1 MHTWI
6 GELAPT
12 LIEETTMPASTT
24 YSDDMIAEMKAQSPL
39 NHAKA
44 KALAGRGLF
53 ATRSIKSIIAK
64 AKSEGIEYVAAA
76 RPAKA
81 TTPKLTKADLVASI
95 TQSLDA
101 DSGSLDGLRG
111 ATTAAL
117 TALMANI
124 A

>member
-1 MHTWI
+1 
-6 GELAPT
+6 
-12 LIEETTMPASTT
+12 MPASTT
-24 YSDDMIAEMKAQSPL
+24 YTNAMIAELKAQSPL

-44 KALAGRGLF
+44 KALAATDLF
-53 ATRSIKSIIAK
+53 ATRSVKSIIAK

-81 TTPKLTKADLVASI
+81 NTPKITKADLVASI
-95 TQSLDA
+95 AVSLDA

-117 TALMANI
+117 MALMANI

>member
-1 MHTWI
+1 M
-6 GELAPT
+6 
-12 LIEETTMPASTT
+12 TTSTNYT
-24 YSDDMIAEMKAQSPL
+24 AAMIAELKAQSPL

-44 KALAGRGLF
+44 KALAATPLF
-53 ATRSIKSIIAK
+53 ATRSVKSIIAK
-64 AKSEGIEYVAAA
+64 AKSEQIEYIAAA

-81 TTPKLTKADLVASI
+81 NTPKVTKADLVASI
-95 TQSLDA
+95 TQSLNA

-117 TALMANI
+117 TALMASI

>member
-1 MHTWI
+1 
-6 GELAPT
+6 
-12 LIEETTMPASTT
+12 
-24 YSDDMIAEMKAQSPL
+24 MIAELKAQSPL

-44 KALAGRGLF
+44 KALAATPLF
-53 ATRSIKSIIAK
+53 ATRSVKSIIAK
-64 AKSEGIEYVAAA
+64 AN
-76 RPAKA
+76 
-81 TTPKLTKADLVASI
+81 TPKVTKADLVASI
-95 TQSLDA
+95 AASLDA

>member
-1 MHTWI
+1 M
-6 GELAPT
+6 
-12 LIEETTMPASTT
+12 TTSTSYT
-24 YSDDMIAEMKAQSPL
+24 AAMIAELKAQSPL

-44 KALAGRGLF
+44 KALAATPLF
-53 ATRSIKSIIAK
+53 ATRSVKSIIAK
-64 AKSEGIEYVAAA
+64 AKSEQIEYVVAA
-76 RPAKA
+76 RPN
-81 TTPKLTKADLVASI
+81 TPKITKADLVASI
-95 TQSLDA
+95 AASLDA

>member
-1 MHTWI
+1 MTTSTNYTADM
-6 GELAPT
+6 LA
-12 LIEETTMPASTT
+12 A
-24 YSDDMIAEMKAQSPL
+24 MIAQAPL

-44 KALAGRGLF
+44 KALAATPLF
-53 ATRSIKSIIAK
+53 ATRSVKSIIAK
-64 AKSEGIEYVAAA
+64 AKSEQIEYIAAA

-81 TTPKLTKADLVASI
+81 NTPKVTKADLVASI
-95 TQSLDA
+95 AASLDA

-117 TALMANI
+117 MALMASI